1 MSKEIREKVIIL
13 GLPIKDIVSWMNQ
26 VLTGYF
32 HYYGIT
38 DNSEMLSS
46 FRFRMMQ
53 LLFKNL
59 NRRSQKRSLNWDGF
73 NDLLR
78 DFPLVKG
85 RIYVNIY
92 EN

>member
-1 MSKEIREKVIIL
+1 
-13 GLPIKDIVSWMNQ
+13 
-26 VLTGYF
+26 
-32 HYYGIT
+32 
-38 DNSEMLSS
+38 MLSS

-53 LLFKNL
+53 MLFKNL
-59 NRRSQKRSLNWDGF
+59 NRRGQKRSLNWDGF
-73 NDLLR
+73 TDLLR